1 MIARRAAS
9 SRRAAAVT
17 VAACTCTV
25 AACADRSSEPQ
36 PQVTSLTERA
46 STSATPSPPTAGPGE
61 GAGEGAASQSNK
73 PDLQSV
79 VESVTSSFGG
89 QLGIAAAGAGG
100 VESSGLS
107 FATPAWSTIKVPL
120 SIAAMRQD
128 PSLYPSVSSAITLS
142 DNAAAEGL
150 YQAVGPDAVN
160 EVLAKGGIATPL
172 NTAPLRPGFSTFGQ
186 TSLTP
191 AEEAVFAGS
200 AACLRGAGEVLG
212 LMGEI
217 DPSQAWGLGE
227 IGGSMY
233 KGGWGPDEA
242 GAYQVRQLGLIPRGD
257 GTYAAV
263 ALTAL
268 PADGA
273 FATGEAMLTAA
284 ARALDAPQLPPAA
297 CQP

>member
-1 MIARRAAS
+1 MIARRSAAL
-9 SRRAAAVT
+9 ATA
-17 VAACTCTV
+17 
-25 AACADRSSEPQ
+25 AACACALTACANRDSEPQ
-36 PQVTSLTERA
+36 PQVTSLSEEA
-46 STSATPSPPTAGPGE
+46 PTSAPPSPPAAVPGE
-61 GAGEGAASQSNK
+61 QAGEGAASQSKK

-79 VESVTSSFGG
+79 VASVTADYGG

-100 VESSGLS
+100 VEGAGLS

-120 SIAAMRQD
+120 AIAAMRQD
-128 PSLYPSVSSAITLS
+128 PSLAPSVRSAITLS
-142 DNAAAEGL
+142 DNAAAESL
-150 YQAVGPDAVN
+150 YQAAGPDAVN
-160 EVLAKGGIATPL
+160 AVLAEGGITTPL
-172 NTAPLRPGFSTFGQ
+172 NTLPLRPGFSTFGQ

-191 AEEAVFAGS
+191 KEEAVFAGS

-217 DPSQAWGLGE
+217 DPSQAWGLGAVV
-227 IGGSMY
+227 GARF

-242 GAYQVRQLGLIPRGD
+242 GAYQVRQLGLVPRGD

-273 FATGEAMLTAA
+273 LAAGEAMLTAA
-284 ARALDAPQLPPAA
+284 ASALDASKLPPAA